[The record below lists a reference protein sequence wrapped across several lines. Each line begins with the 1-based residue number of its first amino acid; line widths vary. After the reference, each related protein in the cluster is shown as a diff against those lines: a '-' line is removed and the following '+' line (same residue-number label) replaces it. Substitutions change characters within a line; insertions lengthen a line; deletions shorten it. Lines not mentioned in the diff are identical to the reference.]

1 VAKYFFIVVV
11 NEVICFTKRI
21 DLSRYKFLFIYPFF
35 FMLYNVWYYYKI
47 FNYKAFCL
55 FSWLLVKLNFWA
67 FLFAIYFAN
76 LMLKCMLFGLFFAL
90 FLSFLSTSTEPVIT
104 ILFLFLNIEDA
115 LRLYLCGKRRM
126 SVENE
131 TAYILRLMRN
141 VLMRKCE
148 RTTFWV
154 CIF

>member
-1 VAKYFFIVVV
+1 
-11 NEVICFTKRI
+11 
-21 DLSRYKFLFIYPFF
+21 
-35 FMLYNVWYYYKI
+35 
-47 FNYKAFCL
+47 
-55 FSWLLVKLNFWA
+55 
-67 FLFAIYFAN
+67 
-76 LMLKCMLFGLFFAL
+76 MLFGLFFAL

-148 RTTFWV
+148 RTTF
-154 CIF
+154 